1 MIESLVMTIIGADRP
16 GLVDLVAACVADHG
30 GNWVESRMSHLGG
43 RFAGIARVEVAAE
56 KLPALKRALH
66 GLEADGLRVVVESGG
81 TLAPASGQTHS
92 TGSGQAATLELVG
105 TDRPGILRTVTHV
118 LATHGVNVEE
128 LSSECVS
135 APMGGGDLFQAR
147 ARVLV
152 PASVSLEAVR
162 RDLEKIAADLMVDLK
177 LRPVD

>member
-1 MIESLVMTIIGADRP
+1 MIESLVMTIIGTDRP
-16 GLVDLVAACVADHG
+16 GLVEMVSACVADHG
-30 GNWVESRMSHLGG
+30 GNWIESRMSRLGG
-43 RFAGIARVEVAAE
+43 RFAGIARVEVEAE
-56 KLPALKRALH
+56 KLPGLRRALH
-66 GLEADGLRVVVESGG
+66 GLEADGLRVVVEAGG
-81 TLAPASGQTHS
+81 VLVPP
-92 TGSGQAATLELVG
+92 TGVAATLELVG
-105 TDRPGILRTVTHV
+105 NDRPGILRTVTHV

-152 PASVSLEAVR
+152 PADAKLDDVR

-177 LRPVD
+177 LRADA

>member
-16 GLVDLVAACVADHG
+16 GLVEIVSACVADHG
-30 GNWVESRMSHLGG
+30 GNWIESRMSHLGG

-66 GLEADGLRVVVESGG
+66 GLEADGLRVVVETGG
-81 TLAPASGQTHS
+81 ALAPA
-92 TGSGQAATLELVG
+92 TGVAATLELVG

-152 PASVSLEAVR
+152 PATAKLEDVR

-177 LRPVD
+177 LRSVD

>member
-16 GLVDLVAACVADHG
+16 GLVDLVAACVADNG
-30 GNWVESRMSHLGG
+30 GNWIESRMSHLGG

-56 KLPALKRALH
+56 KLPELKRALH
-66 GLEADGLRVVVESGG
+66 GLEADGLRVVVEAGSE
-81 TLAPASGQTHS
+81 LPPA
-92 TGSGQAATLELVG
+92 TGVAATLELVG
-105 TDRPGILRTVTHV
+105 NDRPGLLRTVTHV

-152 PASVSLEAVR
+152 PATVKLDAVR
-162 RDLEKIAADLMVDLK
+162 ADLERIAADLMVDLK
-177 LRPVD
+177 LRAELGK